1 VKHRRS
7 RPGSDTPREPT
18 PEHSSARSVAD
29 DDADAVSDDSAAHV
43 GPHHDPSVHTER
55 EPYAVT
61 TQRCRGEYP

>member
-1 VKHRRS
+1 MA
-7 RPGSDTPREPT
+7 
-18 PEHSSARSVAD
+18 EHPAARCVAEN
-29 DDADAVSDDSAAHV
+29 DADAASDDGAAHV